1 MCILIGSAVI
11 AGFCVYNH
19 KLYNRIKSL
28 ETRIDAIEH
37 LTDRIVDT
45 TSHGEQSQTT

>member
-1 MCILIGSAVI
+1 MHIVIDSLIITLSW
-11 AGFCVYNH
+11 VYIYVLSR
-19 KLYNRIKSL
+19 KLRSL

-45 TSHGEQSQTT
+45 TSHGEQS